1 MAKRNAIIRPIA
13 LALLVAR
20 SSLAVGRSPELM
32 VAAPAVAPGEKPGLQ
47 KLGDHA
53 LFYRPAKPT
62 AAKRPLIVLLH
73 GAGQSAR
80 AMIDGARGEADRCGC
95 LLLAVQSKG
104 ATWDMIG
111 LVRDAARAERATP
124 AELFGDDAGRVEQA
138 LSVALRAPDAERR
151 SIVLFGFSDGASYA
165 LSLGLANPSL
175 FRGVVAIAPGFH
187 LEPAAINPKQRLFI
201 AHSPTDRILKF
212 ERTRDGMVAPLK
224 RAGFELRFR
233 PFDGGHRTDRAVLA
247 EGVDFV
253 LGRSTAA
260 R

>member
-1 MAKRNAIIRPIA
+1 MRGIGLAA
-13 LALLVAR
+13 ALLIAMPA
-20 SSLAVGRSPELM
+20 SARSPELSLPS
-32 VAAPAVAPGEKPGLQ
+32 AATVPTSKAGVQ

-53 LFYRPAKPT
+53 FFYRPANPST
-62 AAKRPLIVLLH
+62 GRRPLILLLH

-80 AMIDGARGEADRCGC
+80 AMLDGARPEADRCGC

-104 ATWDMIG
+104 ATWDTIG
-111 LVRDAARAERATP
+111 LVGQAAKTGRTTVDR
-124 AELFGDDAGRVEQA
+124 LFGEDVNRMEQA
-138 LSVALRAPDAERR
+138 LGAALRTADADHR
-151 SIVLFGFSDGASYA
+151 SVVLVGFSDGASYA

-201 AHSPTDRILKF
+201 AHSPTDRVLGF
-212 ERTRDGMVAPLK
+212 ERTRDGIVAPLR
-224 RAGFELRFR
+224 RAGFDLSFR
-233 PFDGGHRTDRAVLA
+233 PFDGGHRIDRSVLT

-253 LGRSTAA
+253 LGQTSGR